1 MPLPR
6 WSNGQGRVQIAMA
19 GELERATASGTNP
32 PRASYRPGVR
42 SILIFLVVSLALLM
56 SSIGITSVT
65 VAFPAMTDR
74 LNASVVWVGWVLTG
88 YQLAQTVMMPLAGK
102 LSDEL
107 GRKRLFLA
115 CVGLFTASSF
125 LCGIAPNV
133 YLLILFRI
141 LQAVG
146 GGAFMP
152 SASGIISDVF
162 DDRWRPTAIGMFASV
177 FPIGALVG
185 SVLGGWMVEHLGWRS
200 VFFINVPIGIV
211 LLLGGLGLIPA
222 STRPLRPRPIDLVGA
237 TLFALGMLGIM
248 FGLTVLGNL
257 GAFTWQVALWLLLG
271 TLALVAFIYQ
281 EHRVADPMIDP
292 RLLRGPAFAAV
303 NLYNFL
309 HGALVFGFFSFVPL
323 YAIDAYGL
331 RETTV
336 GFILTPR
343 ALAMALS
350 SALSSFFLIRLGYRL
365 PMVAG
370 VLLVSASLFL
380 TAQNWHHVTVLGHP
394 VNDAVLLA
402 VLVAIA
408 GVGVGVSAPASS
420 NAALELMPEAVAR
433 IVGLRGMF
441 RSIGGVLGTAVIVL
455 LLTYFPSP
463 GEGLAAIFRIGAL
476 LLLLMI
482 PLTFLIPDT
491 ARLRRQGCRQP
502 VSPARGSAAD

>member
-1 MPLPR
+1 MTGALDQASAGGTGPL
-6 WSNGQGRVQIAMA
+6 GAGR
-19 GELERATASGTNP
+19 
-32 PRASYRPGVR
+32 RPGAR
-42 SILIFLVVSLALLM
+42 SILIFLVVCLALLM
-56 SSIGITSVT
+56 SSIGITTVT
-65 VAFPAMTDR
+65 VAFPAMTEG

-162 DDRWRPTAIGMFASV
+162 DDRWRPTAIGLFASV
-177 FPIGALVG
+177 FPVGALVG

-200 VFFINVPIGIV
+200 VFINVPIGIV

-222 STRPLRPRPIDLVGA
+222 STRPSRPRPIDLVGA

-257 GAFTWQVALWLLLG
+257 GAFTSQVALWLLLG
-271 TLALVAFIYQ
+271 TLALVAFVYQ
-281 EHRVADPMIDP
+281 EHRVADPMIDL
-292 RLLRGPAFAAV
+292 RLLRGRAFAAV

-323 YAIDAYGL
+323 YAIEAYHL

-336 GFILTPR
+336 GFILMPR
-343 ALAMALS
+343 ALAMALC
-350 SALSSFFLIRLGYRL
+350 SALSSFFLIRLGYRS
-365 PMVAG
+365 PMIAG
-370 VLLVSASLFL
+370 IVLVSASLFL
-380 TAQNWHHVTVLGHP
+380 TAESWHQVSVAGHP
-394 VNDAVLLA
+394 VSDELLLA
-402 VLVAIA
+402 ALVAISGI
-408 GVGVGVSAPASS
+408 GVGISAPASS
-420 NAALELMPEAVAR
+420 NAALELMPAAVAR
-433 IVGLRGMF
+433 IVGMRGMF
-441 RSIGGVLGTAVIVL
+441 RSTGGVLGTALIVL
-455 LLTYFPSP
+455 LLTRFSNP
-463 GEGLAAIFRIGAL
+463 GEGLAVIFRASAL
-476 LLLLMI
+476 LILLMI
-482 PLTFLIPDT
+482 PLVFLIPDT
-491 ARLRRQGCRQP
+491 ARLRRQARKHP
-502 VSPARGSAAD
+502 ARSARGSAAD